1 MMVPA
6 YTKILLKNVEVT
18 ARVGLAP
25 WERERPQ
32 RLLINIELFAA
43 SEDYLRVVTSTS
55 IIDYCPIYDRI
66 QSWRTRAHV
75 DLIETFVSELLSVC
89 FDCPQVVAC
98 KVSVTKP
105 EVFDQAEGAAAEA
118 FMHRQDYER
127 CARDSRPKRLQSQT
141 LHRKTAISSR
151 SR

>member
-1 MMVPA
+1 MVPA

-18 ARVGLAP
+18 ARVGLAS

-32 RLLINIELFAA
+32 RLLVNIEFFAA
-43 SEDYLRVVTSTS
+43 SDDYLRDVTNTS
-55 IIDYCPIYDRI
+55 IIDYCPLYDRI

-75 DLIETFVSELLSVC
+75 DLIETFVSELLNAC
-89 FDCPQVVAC
+89 FDCPQVIAC

-127 CARDSRPKRLQSQT
+127 RAGDG
-141 LHRKTAISSR
+141 R
-151 SR
+151 SK